1 MTSDCLPHQVR
12 VPRSYQGQGSIRL
25 PLALLR
31 RLSLDEAEAERCLER
46 RLEAEACKRAAREA
60 ASVEEAKEKR
70 TVNRLLCE
78 GMRL

>member
-1 MTSDCLPHQVR
+1 MTADCLPHQVR

-31 RLSLDEAEAERCLER
+31 RLSLDEAEAERCAW
-46 RLEAEACKRAAREA
+46 EAEACKRAAREA